1 LLLAFGVSQSPAITV
16 TNLSCEDRANPL
28 GVDVAQPRLGW
39 TLQSSRRGDTQTAY
53 QILVASSQSSLNSNI
68 GDLWDSGM
76 VAANQLNQ
84 ILYGGAPL
92 PTSRQVFWKVRV
104 WDANNV
110 SSAWSANATWT
121 MGVLNSGDW
130 QAQWIAGVPR
140 KSLGYHAQTNTS
152 QNVTKWVQVDLGRA
166 YSISN
171 LKLHPKWHQ
180 GLPGYGFP
188 LRFHVEI
195 SNDPAFASSNL
206 VASQTTDLTNPGYY
220 PQSYSVANI
229 SARYVRVTAAKLYY
243 YSTDNDYT
251 FALSQLEVVSGGTN
265 VALNSAVSYLDSI
278 EQYGWGAAGLTD
290 GAGFVGCDYGRRL
303 RREFVVQ
310 PGLQRAIVHVSGLGA
325 YEFSVNGVK
334 NGTDL
339 LSPGWSYWGPRP
351 WQVGTNETVLY
362 DTRDI
367 TAQIQPGTTNAI
379 GLILGNS
386 FYNVTPGYG
395 RYVKSDFNQNLPF
408 GPLRAIAQIELDY
421 TNGTTQIIGS
431 DANWMSGPGAI
442 SFENVYAGE
451 DYDARL
457 EPAGWNQPGYTN
469 AEWTPAVLTN
479 GPGGVLMGLSCAAPP
494 VGKFDVFTPVTLT
507 VLAAPAAIS
516 WNYDD
521 YGTVTGPSEYAGA
534 VSVANWNDSWI
545 DNNQTANLLDSTGA
559 ATTLG
564 FSCTSTGSWMIEGYT
579 HPGQDANG
587 TYNKELLNG
596 YEDSHSS
603 ASFTLT
609 GIPYNSYT
617 IYVYL
622 SSDTA
627 GRDGTVS
634 VGSMQYDFSTLGS
647 AENSGGNAELI
658 QTTSTNLSYPSASY
672 AVFTNLTGSGQT
684 ITWAN
689 SLNDINNGNV
699 GLGVAG
705 WQIVASSG
713 SSTTVYDLGQNA
725 TVMPRLQVSGPPGS
739 SVRIIPSE
747 LLGSNG
753 LVDRT
758 TCTQGST
765 PPLPSYWQYTLKGNG
780 TETWAPQFFIH
791 GCRYLQVQLYA
802 APGGG
807 TLPTVQSLQGVA
819 VHSTS
824 LQIGSFNCSNPLFNQ
839 IFSLVRW
846 AQVNNMESY
855 LSDCPHRERLGWLE
869 QDHLNGPS
877 LRYNFDL
884 APLFTKIEND
894 IFDSQWTN
902 NGFVPNIG
910 PEYFQTSDSLTD
922 AYHNSPEWGS
932 TFILGAWQQ
941 YQFSGDVGLLQ
952 RFYPAMKAC
961 LNYLTSSVNGNYIVP
976 TDLGDWYDMGQLSS
990 GTQLTTATLPGT
1002 AIYYSDAV
1010 ALAQMAQVLGYSAD
1024 TVTYNQLATNIS
1036 AGFNATYFNS
1046 ASVSYDT
1053 SSQTANGMPLALGMV
1068 NSTNIAGVTAA
1079 LVNGIQSQN
1088 NAITAGEVG
1097 IGFVFRALEQAGR
1110 ADVICAMLNQTN
1122 TPGYGYQIAHN
1133 CTSLTERW
1141 DDANIMFS
1149 SQDHFMCGEI
1159 MEWFYHG
1166 LAGIQLDLSGP
1177 GFKKIIINPG
1187 IGSGLASA
1195 AATYNSANGLITNQ
1209 WTVYNNLA
1217 TMNLTI
1223 PPGSTA
1229 LVCLPMTGANGA
1241 VYESGVLIWT
1251 NGATAAASPNV
1262 TFAGILATN
1271 SQTSLLWTI
1280 GSGTYQFTWNIVFT
1294 PGGLTASPG
1303 IHQVSLTWNNA
1314 SDATS
1319 YNVKRA
1325 AVSGGPYSIIASGV
1339 AGTNYT
1345 DSAVTN
1351 GGTYYYVVSA
1361 NTAGAESGNS
1371 FEVSATP
1378 QFVLNFGF
1386 EAPKV
1391 GTYQYNPSGGSWTFT
1406 AQSGNNG
1413 SGITANGS
1421 LFNSR
1426 NPNAPEGVQA
1436 AFLQSTST
1444 ISQAISGF
1452 VPGAKYA
1459 VTFSAAQRA
1468 GQFENGGQTWNLK
1481 LDNLVL
1487 GSYAPPATPTSYVDY
1502 TTNFT
1507 AAAVTHTLSF
1517 VGTDLVGGD
1526 NTVFLDNVRIAP
1538 SPSLAPVQ
1546 LGLQITNLPSG
1557 NQIQFSWPADHTG
1570 WRLQMQ
1576 TNILGTNWV
1585 NVLNA
1590 NYLNVLLLPMT
1601 NGSAFFRLIYP

>member
-1 LLLAFGVSQSPAITV
+1 MKRSFLLFFVLLVFGAFKGQAISFNSLT
-16 TNLSCEDRANPL
+16 CEDRLNPL
-28 GVDVAQPRLGW
+28 GIDVTQPRLGW
-39 TLQSSRRGDTQTAY
+39 ALRSSQRGDTQTAY
-53 QILVASSQSSLNSNI
+53 QILVASSQALLNSNT
-68 GDLWDSGM
+68 GDLWDSGK
-76 VAANQLNQ
+76 VVTNQLNQ
-84 ILYGGAPL
+84 ILYGGTAL
-92 PTSRQVFWKVRV
+92 QTSQQVFWKVRA
-104 WDANNV
+104 WDMSNIA
-110 SSAWSANATWT
+110 SAWSANATWT
-121 MGVLNSGDW
+121 MGVLNTNDW
-130 QAQWIAGVPR
+130 QAQWITGLQR
-140 KSLGYHAQTNTS
+140 KSLGYHAQTSTS
-152 QNVTKWVQVDLGRA
+152 QNVTKWVQVDLGHT
-166 YSISN
+166 YPISN
-171 LKLHPKWHQ
+171 IKLHPKWHQ

-188 LRFHVEI
+188 VRFHVEI
-195 SNDPAFASSNL
+195 SNDPTFASSNL
-206 VASQTTDLTNPGYY
+206 VANQMTDLVNPGYY

-229 SARYVRVTAAKLYY
+229 SARYVRVTATKLYY
-243 YSTDNDYT
+243 YAAGSDYT
-251 FALSQLEVVSGGTN
+251 FALSQLEVVSGGTT
-265 VALNSAVSYLDSI
+265 VALNASVSALDTI
-278 EQYGWGAAGLTD
+278 ESSGWGAVGLTD

-310 PGLQRAIVHVSGLGA
+310 PGLQRATVHVSGLGA
-325 YEFSVNGVK
+325 YELFVNGTK

-339 LSPGWSYWGPRP
+339 LAPGWSYYGPRP

-367 TAQIQPGTTNAI
+367 TAQIQPGTNNAI

-408 GPLRAIAQIELDY
+408 GPLRAIAQVRLDY

-431 DANWMSGPGAI
+431 DANWLTGPGAI

-457 EPAGWNQPGYTN
+457 EPTGWNQPGYAN

-479 GPGGVLMGLSCAAPP
+479 GPGGVLKGLSCAAPP
-494 VGKFDVFTPVTLT
+494 VGKFDVFTPVMTN
-507 VLAAPAAIS
+507 VI
-516 WNYDD
+516 
-521 YGTVTGPSEYAGA
+521 
-534 VSVANWNDSWI
+534 
-545 DNNQTANLLDSTGA
+545 
-559 ATTLG
+559 
-564 FSCTSTGSWMIEGYT
+564 
-579 HPGQDANG
+579 
-587 TYNKELLNG
+587 
-596 YEDSHSS
+596 S
-603 ASFTLT
+603 AS
-609 GIPYNSYT
+609 
-617 IYVYL
+617 
-622 SSDTA
+622 
-627 GRDGTVS
+627 
-634 VGSMQYDFSTLGS
+634 
-647 AENSGGNAELI
+647 
-658 QTTSTNLSYPSASY
+658 TN
-672 AVFTNLTGSGQT
+672 
-684 ITWAN
+684 I
-689 SLNDINNGNV
+689 
-699 GLGVAG
+699 
-705 WQIVASSG
+705 
-713 SSTTVYDLGQNA
+713 YDLGQNA
-725 TVMPRLQVSGPPGS
+725 TVMPQLQVSGRAGS
-739 SVRIIPSE
+739 YVQIVPSE
-747 LLGSNG
+747 LLGANG

-765 PPLPSYWQYTLKGNG
+765 PPLPSYWQYTLKGSG
-780 TETWAPQFFIH
+780 TETWTPQFFIH
-791 GCRYLQVQLYA
+791 GCRYLQVQLYP

-807 TLPTVQSLQGVA
+807 ALPTVQSLQGVA

-824 LQIGSFNCSNPLFNQ
+824 TPIGAFSCSNPLFNQ
-839 IFSLVRW
+839 IYSLVRW

-952 RFYPAMKAC
+952 RFYPQMKAY
-961 LNYLTSSVNGNYIVP
+961 LNYLTSTVNGNYIVP
-976 TDLGDWYDMGQLSS
+976 TDLGDWYDIGQISS

-1024 TVTYNQLATNIS
+1024 AVTYNQLAANIRT
-1036 AGFNATYFNS
+1036 GFNANYFNS
-1046 ASVSYDT
+1046 ANVSYDT

-1079 LVNGIQSQN
+1079 LVNNIQSQG

-1141 DDANIMFS
+1141 DDANTSFS

-1166 LAGIQLDLSGP
+1166 LAGIQLDPSGP

-1195 AATYNSANGLITNQ
+1195 AAAYNSANGLITNQ
-1209 WTVYNNLA
+1209 WAVNNNLA
-1217 TMNLTI
+1217 TMNTTI

-1229 LVCLPMTGANGA
+1229 LVCLPLTSATTA
-1241 VYESGVLIWT
+1241 VYENGVLIWT
-1251 NGATAAASPNV
+1251 NGATANVSPNV
-1262 TFAGILATN
+1262 TFAGIVATN
-1271 SQTSLLWTI
+1271 SQTSLLWNV
-1280 GSGTYQFTWNIVFT
+1280 GSGSYQFNWSIFPT
-1294 PGGLTASPG
+1294 PSGLSAVPG
-1303 IHQVSLTWNNA
+1303 NHQVGLTWNGVA
-1314 SDATS
+1314 GAGS
-1319 YNVKRA
+1319 YNVKRSP
-1325 AVSGGPYSIIASGV
+1325 VSGGPYSIVASGII
-1339 AGTNYT
+1339 GTNYT
-1345 DSAVTN
+1345 DNAVTN
-1351 GGTYYYVVSA
+1351 GGIYYYVVSA
-1361 NTAGAESGNS
+1361 GTASAEGGNS

-1378 QFVLNFGF
+1378 QFIFNFSF
-1386 EAPKV
+1386 ETPKV
-1391 GTYQYNPSGGSWTFT
+1391 STYQYNPSGASWTFT

-1413 SGITANGS
+1413 SGVTANGS
-1421 LFNSR
+1421 LFNSS
-1426 NPNAPEGVQA
+1426 NPDAPEGTQV

-1444 ISQAISGF
+1444 ISQTISGF

-1468 GQFENGGQTWNLK
+1468 GQFQHGGQTWNLK
-1481 LDNLVL
+1481 LDNSVVA
-1487 GSYAPPATPTSYVDY
+1487 SYAPPVSTTNYVGY
-1502 TTNFT
+1502 AANFT
-1507 AAAVTHTLSF
+1507 ATAVTHTLSF

-1526 NTVFLDNVRIAP
+1526 NTVFLDNVRLAP
-1538 SPSLAPVQ
+1538 SPLMTAVT
-1546 LGLQITNLPSG
+1546 LGMQFNYPPSG
-1557 NQIQFSWPADHTG
+1557 SEIQLSWPADHTG

-1576 TNILGTNWV
+1576 TNLLENNWGA
-1585 NVLNA
+1585 VLNA
-1590 NYLNVLLLPMT
+1590 NYVNMIWLPIT
-1601 NGSAFFRLIYP
+1601 NGGAYFRLIYP